1 MLPTN
6 PKAQA
11 PLLIAIFASST
22 DEIQQILTL
31 VTSTLGQHILP
42 IASHFSTWI
51 ANYPTISHLTMKNK
65 KINASF

>member
-31 VTSTLGQHILP
+31 FTSTLGQHILP
-42 IASHFSTWI
+42 IASHF
-51 ANYPTISHLTMKNK
+51 P
-65 KINASF
+65 